1 MRAIAIALGVSGILA
16 GFAAVGVGAVAGTSG
31 PQYAK
36 NGSLLFPSDYRDWTF
51 VTSGLG
57 MTYGPTGVADARGNP
72 NFDNVFVER
81 SSYQAFLQTGSWPDQ
96 TILLIEARSSDSKA
110 SINQGGHFQTKVIR
124 LEAHVK
130 DSSRG
135 GWAFYDFEPGMKE
148 APVLPRSR
156 NCYSCHEQHGAVD
169 TTFVQF
175 YPTLI
180 DAARSHGTLR
190 PAQ

>member
-1 MRAIAIALGVSGILA
+1 MRAIAIAAGVIVNLA
-16 GFAAVGVGAVAGTSG
+16 VFTTIAVGDAARTGG
-31 PQYAK
+31 PQYSK
-36 NGSLLFPSDYRDWTF
+36 NGALMFPTGYRDWTF

-57 MTYGPTGVADARGNP
+57 MTYGPTGVADAQGNP
-72 NFDNVFVER
+72 NFDNVFVEP
-81 SSYQAFLQTGSWPDQ
+81 SSYQAFLQTGTWPDR
-96 TILLIEARSSDSKA
+96 TVLVIEARSSDSKA
-110 SINQGGHFQTKVIR
+110 SINKGGHFQSKVLR

-130 DSSRG
+130 DSARE

-148 APVLPRSR
+148 APAIPRSR

-190 PAQ
+190 PVE